1 MNLPKLTESIIR
13 AASTPQSFERGQDYY
28 QSGAVSNTAI
38 QDNLLIGDCEGTQA
52 PYYRVQVELNEAGIR
67 SANCTCPYEYGGLC
81 KHTVALLLTYVHH
94 PKQFAVRQDPAD
106 LLADLDRDDMV
117 ALMTQL
123 LRERPELYDWV
134 EAAIAAPTKSGQS
147 KKTRRKKVDAEIY
160 RRQVIGILHSLDG
173 MRASEAYW
181 HVEGL
186 THQLRE
192 VQETATK
199 FLDAGD
205 PETALAILMAIV
217 EEGGHGIEYI
227 DDSDGFFS
235 SYMNSL
241 GQPLAEAILSLDMSA
256 VEREK
261 LMQQLEKQSRYL
273 ASYGM
278 EGGLDLA
285 IQAAM
290 LGWSEARA
298 PGVESKL
305 TASRRAAR
313 SRVVDEDNEEPEEYE
328 KDWEDEESDD
338 DEWRA
343 RTPGDLTEAKLN
355 VLKRQSRTDEY
366 LALCKKTGRHLRYAL
381 MLCDLKCMPEA
392 ITYAEKHLTSAGD
405 AHQMAERLR
414 ELGGVAEAIAMGERG
429 LKLAG
434 SKVHLGEW
442 LGPIEEA
449 QGRTKQALQVWLA
462 AFPEH
467 PTLPTNETLKRLAG
481 KTWRDLQPQVMEML
495 RKSHDAMTLAQVLLS
510 EQEWDEAI
518 KVAERRDVWYTV
530 IETVADA
537 VVPHR
542 PEWVARMSIKQ
553 AERLME
559 KADSKNYPL
568 AANWLKKAK
577 KAYAQMGQTQQWQA
591 YLQKVKEQYKRRP
604 ALQAQLRRL

>member
-1 MNLPKLTESIIR
+1 VNLPKLTESIIR

-28 QSGAVSNTAI
+28 QSGAVSNTSI
-38 QDNLLIGDCEGTQA
+38 QDNLLMGDCEGTQA
-52 PYYRVQVELNEAGIR
+52 PCYHVQVELDEAGIR
-67 SANCTCPYEYGGLC
+67 ATNCTCPYEYGGLC

-94 PKQFAVRQDPAD
+94 PKQFAVRQVPAD

-117 ALMTQL
+117 ALMTRL

-134 EAAIAAPTKSGQS
+134 EAAIAAPAKSGKS

-186 THQLRE
+186 THQLRA
-192 VQETATK
+192 VQETAAK

-227 DDSDGFFS
+227 DDSDGYFS
-235 SYMNSL
+235 GYMGSL
-241 GQPLAEAILSLDMSA
+241 GEPLAEVILSLDMSA
-256 VEREK
+256 VGREK
-261 LMQQLEKQSRYL
+261 LIQKLERQSKYL
-273 ASYGM
+273 ADYGM

-285 IQAAM
+285 IQAATSDW
-290 LGWSEARA
+290 GETRA
-298 PGVESKL
+298 TNEESKS
-305 TASRRAAR
+305 TISHRAVRGRA
-313 SRVVDEDNEEPEEYE
+313 VDGEEENEEYAE
-328 KDWEDEESDD
+328 DWDDEESYD

-355 VLKRQSRTDEY
+355 VLKRQGRTDEY
-366 LALCKKTGRHLRYAL
+366 LVLCKKTGRHLRYAL
-381 MLCDLKCMPEA
+381 MLCDLKRMPEA
-392 ITYAEKHLTSAGD
+392 VTYAEKHLTSASD
-405 AHQMAERLR
+405 AHKMAERLR
-414 ELGGVAEAIAMGERG
+414 ELGDVAEAISMGERG

-434 SKVHLGEW
+434 PKVHLGEW

-449 QGRTKQALQVWLA
+449 QGRTKQALQAWLA

-467 PTLPTNETLKRLAG
+467 PTLPTYETLKRLAG

-510 EQEWDEAI
+510 EQEWDDAI

-537 VVPHR
+537 VVSHR

-553 AERLME
+553 SERLME

-604 ALQAQLRRL
+604 ALQAQLRHL